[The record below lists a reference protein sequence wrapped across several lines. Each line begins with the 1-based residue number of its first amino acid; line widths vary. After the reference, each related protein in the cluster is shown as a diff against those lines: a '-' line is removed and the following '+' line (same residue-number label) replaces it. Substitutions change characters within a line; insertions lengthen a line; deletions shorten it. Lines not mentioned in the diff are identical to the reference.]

1 MKKNLRFGKIPVAGL
16 AATIAVS
23 GAAGNLPVLDSLGMN
38 VAVYAALDPIS
49 YIDAPIM
56 AGVAELKPETTNEY
70 TVLTQ
75 EILNSPLAEG
85 TYYISSGINVTN
97 RITLAGNVK
106 IILKD
111 GTSSTFEGGIAAGNH
126 TVTIY
131 GQENQSGELIIGSK
145 SKDLEAVTSTTDVT
159 INGGNIKITGY
170 NAVANSG
177 DNGSDA
183 VYADNLFINGGNV
196 EITAGS
202 IDPNSSSTTSYG
214 LSGDGAASGKLFVS
228 GGSLTIK
235 GGDGGYHE
243 VMAHGFASQ
252 GSGAVYGAVNVTAG
266 KLVAIGGKGGRGTLE
281 SERDAD
287 ALPSTLTTSLP
298 VYAGSSAVDAI
309 KTSSDQI
316 SGKLYVEVGGE
327 ELDPVEYL
335 KETVSDS
342 GVTFT
347 KETTDEYKPL
357 TQEWVSLAE
366 AEASAGDKTITLLAG
381 TYYLNENIEVS
392 YPLLFDGDVV
402 FILKDGATPTF
413 KGGIS
418 AGGHNFTVY
427 AQEGGTGKLVLKY
440 TELYD
445 VSIYD
450 TVIGASSI
458 TINGGNIEIEGF
470 QAPDDSNREGRAA
483 VTLDVNGA
491 NVM

>member
-1 MKKNLRFGKIPVAGL
+1 MQLTVTKYYIREPQKLLFAVLEVLLCLFSIEKQVKTQRKAKGMKLFMKKNLRFGKIPVAGL

-266 KLVAIGGKGGRGTLE
+266 
-281 SERDAD
+281 
-287 ALPSTLTTSLP
+287 
-298 VYAGSSAVDAI
+298 
-309 KTSSDQI
+309 
-316 SGKLYVEVGGE
+316 
-327 ELDPVEYL
+327 
-335 KETVSDS
+335 
-342 GVTFT
+342 
-347 KETTDEYKPL
+347 
-357 TQEWVSLAE
+357 
-366 AEASAGDKTITLLAG
+366 
-381 TYYLNENIEVS
+381 
-392 YPLLFDGDVV
+392 
-402 FILKDGATPTF
+402 
-413 KGGIS
+413 
-418 AGGHNFTVY
+418 
-427 AQEGGTGKLVLKY
+427 
-440 TELYD
+440 
-445 VSIYD
+445 
-450 TVIGASSI
+450 
-458 TINGGNIEIEGF
+458 
-470 QAPDDSNREGRAA
+470 
-483 VTLDVNGA
+483 
-491 NVM
+491 